1 MSDDHQNPPS
11 VFGDRIWQL
20 PPLIL
25 HPFTNELGPAQLLQ
39 GSKAALMLAGLLPDD
54 NTGRDELTRKLL
66 QSRYTEI
73 RMLYFVG
80 KDVSRWTCQ
89 CVDLVSRTEELVN
102 SGIKEQSFA
111 GLLVNHPPDSV
122 QEKLKTWGV
131 ANPQS
136 VFSRALGINAIFR
149 EVPRAEHLT
158 DCFLR
163 HYHRFADHL
172 FASWQSMA
180 GSTEITSTNFKF
192 QIYASGEYS
201 RLLEEQWAD

>member
-1 MSDDHQNPPS
+1 MSDDHQKPPN
-11 VFGDRIWQL
+11 VFGERIWQL

-54 NTGRDELTRKLL
+54 NADRDELTRKLL

-80 KDVSRWTCQ
+80 KDISRWLSQ
-89 CVDLVSRTEELVN
+89 CVDLVSRTEGLAD
-102 SGIKEQSFA
+102 SGLKEQSFA
-111 GLLVNHPPDSV
+111 SLLVNHPPDSV
-122 QEKLKTWGV
+122 REKLKIWGV

-136 VFSRALGINAIFR
+136 VFSRALGINGIFR
-149 EVPRAEHLT
+149 EVPRGEHLT
-158 DCFLR
+158 DTFLR

-172 FASWQSMA
+172 FASWLSLTS
-180 GSTEITSTNFKF
+180 STEITSANFKF

-201 RLLEEQWAD
+201 RLLEEQWAE

>member
-1 MSDDHQNPPS
+1 MSDDHQHPPS
-11 VFGDRIWQL
+11 PFGDRIWQL

-54 NTGRDELTRKLL
+54 HADRDELTRKLL

-80 KDVSRWTCQ
+80 KDISRWLNQ
-89 CVDLVSRTEELVN
+89 CLDLVSRSEDLAK
-102 SGIKEQSFA
+102 SGLKEQSFA
-111 GLLVNHPPDSV
+111 GLLVNHPPDGV
-122 QEKLKTWGV
+122 REKLKIWGV

-136 VFSRALGINAIFR
+136 VFSRALGINAVFR
-149 EVPRAEHLT
+149 DVPRGEQLT
-158 DCFLR
+158 DNFMR

-172 FASWQSMA
+172 FASWQNIASA
-180 GSTEITSTNFKF
+180 PEITSSNFKF

-201 RLLEEQWAD
+201 RLLEEQWAE